1 MRLIALAALAG
12 LLGVSQLAAPPCMA
26 STEVSGK
33 GNFQP
38 GVYTLTYFS
47 GPHHIKSNTNCITFV
62 KTGNI
67 AGFKNSGTWTSNAD
81 AVGNWIVD
89 KGQLRWY
96 GTSEGGAAAANF
108 YDSVSE
114 LTGGF
119 DIWFVGDPPQAS
131 ADGINTLTQ
140 GCVKSLR

>member
-1 MRLIALAALAG
+1 MRPTALAAFTG
-12 LLGVSQLAAPPCMA
+12 VLGVFQLAAHPCMA
-26 STEVSGK
+26 STEVSEK
-33 GNFQP
+33 GGFQP
-38 GVYTLTYFS
+38 GLYTLTYFS
-47 GPHHIKSNTNCITFV
+47 GPHHINVSTNCITFV
-62 KTGNI
+62 KTGGI
-67 AGFKNSGTWTSNAD
+67 VGFKNSGTWTSNSD

-119 DIWFVGDPPQAS
+119 DIWFVGEPPQAS